1 MSYVRCVCGAVYN
14 TVGTTTGMSG
24 CCPKCGLH
32 HSGQYR
38 VAKPILKPSPL
49 AAKPIEE
56 EGRMS
61 GNLVENGKEYIC
73 RFIGESGQHRAVY
86 ERTECK
92 PLVRCWDCAYA
103 VDNDWFG
110 YLQCNRPDE
119 DGGYLRVPT
128 EPNGFCKWGE
138 RRSE

>member
-61 GNLVENGKEYIC
+61 GNLVENGKEYP
-73 RFIGESGQHRAVY
+73 
-86 ERTECK
+86 TECHHDDSTLSTLRTVYTTHEGVVLTLWMVECRVCHRITA
-92 PLVRCWDCAYA
+92 P
-103 VDNDWFG
+103 
-110 YLQCNRPDE
+110 YLTQGEAWQRA
-119 DGGYLRVPT
+119 LR
-128 EPNGFCKWGE
+128 GWWK
-138 RRSE
+138 